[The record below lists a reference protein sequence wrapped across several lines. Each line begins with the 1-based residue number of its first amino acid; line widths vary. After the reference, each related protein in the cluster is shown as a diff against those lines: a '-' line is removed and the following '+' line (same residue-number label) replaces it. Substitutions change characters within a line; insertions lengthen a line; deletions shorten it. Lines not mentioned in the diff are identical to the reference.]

1 MPMCWSRGMATS
13 LGGWPWYDVARL
25 INHENDSLDKSDEGM
40 TARLDQLN
48 EDTEG
53 MLDLIYVDVYH
64 KTRWPMYTLVSKI
77 NSMGMAMATE
87 YPSAVD
93 QHSVWA
99 HHVGAHV
106 TQDSLAG
113 NLIRFVNGHQMLA
126 AYKRPKYYKICEKLP
141 HTPTGKLQRSIVREH
156 AAEDFAQGLLHR

>member
-1 MPMCWSRGMATS
+1 
-13 LGGWPWYDVARL
+13 
-25 INHENDSLDKSDEGM
+25 M

-48 EDTEG
+48 EDRG
-53 MLDLIYVDVYH
+53 HAGPHLCDVYH

-113 NLIRFVNGHQMLA
+113 NLIRFVNNQYQDILRQQQPLRGTNRVSGIKRLA
-126 AYKRPKYYKICEKLP
+126 GRLR
-141 HTPTGKLQRSIVREH
+141 LQRLPG
-156 AAEDFAQGLLHR
+156 ALLHQRPAQPLPGAVPIMQWENTNEVVLV